1 MLLVAAACSQA
12 GHEEADTVSII
23 PQPRYVQM
31 DEGTFRI
38 DKDTKIFLDEPVE
51 E

>member
-1 MLLVAAACSQA
+1 MASMLLIAAACSQA

-31 DEGTFRI
+31 DEGTFRMTNLR
-38 DKDTKIFLDEPVE
+38 KSS
-51 E
+51 